1 MVCIQPTDK
10 QKSYQF
16 TCSHLGIDMLHPS
29 TPHVFLRLLHV
40 YDPLQVLHIYIPN
53 TLIAH
58 NTMVTYATILFLL
71 VYNIL
76 TTQLFSILN
85 IYFKCHEKDF
95 FQNFFV
101 FRLCDSQAC
110 YYR

>member
-1 MVCIQPTDK
+1 
-10 QKSYQF
+10 
-16 TCSHLGIDMLHPS
+16 
-29 TPHVFLRLLHV
+29 
-40 YDPLQVLHIYIPN
+40 
-53 TLIAH
+53 
-58 NTMVTYATILFLL
+58 MVTYATILFLL